1 MNCKPSPYHPD
12 YGLDDTTRL
21 EAVRLSKQIGTE
33 KAAEKMN
40 VSIASIYK
48 WRKAIKIEERT
59 ND

>member
-1 MNCKPSPYHPD
+1 MERSPYHPA

-21 EAVRLSKQIGTE
+21 EAVELSKQIGIQ
-33 KAAEKMN
+33 KAAEKLN